1 MASATTILTYLAEG
15 THASRPATPN
25 LPAGGLA
32 IYYETDTAHT
42 FLYDLSTSSWI
53 QITSGGGGGGSTGE
67 ATWTAPVLASF
78 TDQNFG
84 GSTTATTNSLGGIDI
99 TDPGPLGYSNYLRAI
114 MQAQPGTTWTV
125 TARVR
130 RNYPHSIYAAHG
142 LVFRDSVS
150 GKSQMFGFSADING
164 VGYINFA
171 SDNSFSVDNTYLGSR
186 DNDPNMWLKA
196 SCDGTNL
203 YYDLSYDGINFTTM
217 NIQTISASYLGV
229 NPTNIGFGINPNNE
243 ATYGV
248 AGLMQISASLL
259 SWTLTSP

>member
-1 MASATTILTYLAEG
+1 
-15 THASRPATPN
+15 
-25 LPAGGLA
+25 
-32 IYYETDTAHT
+32 
-42 FLYDLSTSSWI
+42 
-53 QITSGGGGGGSTGE
+53 
-67 ATWTAPVLASF
+67 
-78 TDQNFG
+78 
-84 GSTTATTNSLGGIDI
+84 
-99 TDPGPLGYSNYLRAI
+99 
-114 MQAQPGTTWTV
+114 
-125 TARVR
+125 
-130 RNYPHSIYAAHG
+130 
-142 LVFRDSVS
+142 
-150 GKSQMFGFSADING
+150 MFGFSADISG

-243 ATYGV
+243 ATYGT

-259 SWTLTSP
+259 SWTLTTP